1 MRFRRLPHLRFV
13 FLAATVGIA
22 IGLGAAL
29 LLQKPQPQAR
39 AGPTPLQAEA
49 TWAAGTKPAPGLAL
63 RDETGAT
70 VSLRSLRGRVVLL
83 TFLDSRCRRECPL
96 EGRVLHDALHDISGT
111 RAVVLVV
118 SVDPWA
124 DTAASALAFAERA
137 GWSGDWHWL
146 LGKRSELAPVWH
158 AYHIAVK
165 RTPGDILHSAALYL
179 IDPHGDLRS
188 AYLFPFSAAA
198 VVHDVRRLTEQA

>member
-1 MRFRRLPHLRFV
+1 MRAYWSTPRFLL
-13 FLAATVGIA
+13 LAAAVGIA

-29 LLQKPQPQAR
+29 LVHKPQQPAAQ
-39 AGPTPLQAEA
+39 PNPLQAQA
-49 TWAAGTKPAPGLAL
+49 TWPAGTKPAPGLTL
-63 RDETGAT
+63 RDEAGAV

-96 EGRVLHDALHDISGT
+96 EGRVLGDALHDIRGT
-111 RAVVLVV
+111 RAVVVVV

-124 DTAASALAFAERA
+124 DTPASTLAFAERA

-165 RTPGDILHSAALYL
+165 RTPGDVLHSAALYL
-179 IDPHGDLRS
+179 IDPRGDLRS

-198 VVHDVRRLTEQA
+198 VAHDVRRLTGQA